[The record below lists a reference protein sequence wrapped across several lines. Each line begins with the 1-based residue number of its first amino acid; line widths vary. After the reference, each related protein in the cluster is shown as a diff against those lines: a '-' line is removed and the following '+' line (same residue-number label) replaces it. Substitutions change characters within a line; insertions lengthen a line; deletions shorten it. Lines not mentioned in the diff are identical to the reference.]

1 MMSWNNLASIAL
13 VFAAVCLFAGCYEEP
28 VSAEKTVPA
37 EHRVY
42 LKKMNLSELN
52 AKLVFEMG
60 RVFDSAW
67 TNLSSLVESFD
78 PKSLDYLNADYNS
91 ITNVDG
97 VLAFT
102 SLKWLRLN
110 HNKLTDLPDLS
121 PLKNL
126 RRIYLKGNLFSKV
139 PETLKS
145 LPALT
150 DIDLSDNPMLSE
162 IPVWLARKEG
172 LEHLSFS
179 RTKIKQLPE
188 NLSAWR
194 SLKTLQ
200 LGDLMEMLPA
210 ELDRIR
216 AALPKTAVVY

>member
-1 MMSWNNLASIAL
+1 MSWNNLVKVAFSAVAL
-13 VFAAVCLFAGCYEEP
+13 CHIVGCYEEP

-37 EHRVY
+37 EQRVY
-42 LKKMNLSELN
+42 LKKLKLSEITS
-52 AKLVFEMG
+52 KIVYEKG

-67 TNLSSLVESFD
+67 TNLSSRITAFD
-78 PKSLDYLNADYNS
+78 PKSLDYLNADYNQ
-91 ITNVDG
+91 ITNIDEV
-97 VLAFT
+97 ASFT

-110 HNKLTDLPDLS
+110 YNRLTDLPDLS
-121 PLKNL
+121 ALKNL
-126 RRIYLKGNLFSKV
+126 RRIYLKGNLFEKV

-150 DIDLSDNPMLSE
+150 DIDLSDNPKLSE
-162 IPVWLARKEG
+162 VPIWLARKEG

-179 RTKIKQLPE
+179 RTKIKSLPE

-200 LGDLMEMLPA
+200 LGDLSGMTLS

-216 AALPKTAVVY
+216 SALPKTAVVY